1 MKIKKITISG
11 FMGIKDELTVRPEKI
26 TLLSSSNGTGKT
38 SVLSAIR
45 YALTGIKPAG
55 EMINRESQSA
65 DVRMVIENASGETA
79 DFRRH
84 SERDKTD
91 SCYYEDNK
99 ITGKA
104 LNEMLERFT
113 GLPLDKVKTVSSQD
127 LVAAMK
133 PKEFGKFI
141 LSYIPKKMTREDIK
155 NFIPGITDGMSAVLD
170 DDLPEDDIDIDS
182 LDELEVLLKGERK
195 DLKARIKESEAL
207 LKTLPPAVDPE
218 SYSRQK
224 EEYNSRLDEF
234 NKEDTVYSLY
244 LQKVDSYNRMAAAVG
259 KQQARLKELKAE
271 LEKYTDVKAPDTEVK
286 AHIRKEY
293 DQAGETIANNRAAY
307 RSMKEGK
314 EQLEKTLEALD
325 KPVCPIS
332 PLITC
337 HENKGP
343 AKKEIEKSVQDMS
356 ESMKKLEDEIF
367 KADKRRKEL
376 YAEAEKYAAEEKK
389 YNGKV
394 RIEREIKGLETSEL
408 KLPEK
413 PAEVKKPDHKD
424 AVADIRKQMSILEEK
439 KKSFDTRAQL
449 GKDQELLASYEALVK
464 AVQDGG
470 VVRKGVLSGY
480 LGIFEDFCN
489 DKCKSR
495 DVPFKF
501 MFGYDNGVIVKM
513 TNRAGDLLD
522 YASLSGGEKA
532 FFLYMMISLLNDLCG
547 ARIILLDELSVMDAE
562 TFREFLSILTVC
574 GEDYDNVFIASV
586 SHPDTDE
593 AVKASGIRI
602 TEINRQ
608 EKDIYEEQ

>member
-1 MKIKKITISG
+1 
-11 FMGIKDELTVRPEKI
+11 
-26 TLLSSSNGTGKT
+26 
-38 SVLSAIR
+38 
-45 YALTGIKPAG
+45 
-55 EMINRESQSA
+55 
-65 DVRMVIENASGETA
+65 
-79 DFRRH
+79 
-84 SERDKTD
+84 
-91 SCYYEDNK
+91 
-99 ITGKA
+99 
-104 LNEMLERFT
+104 
-113 GLPLDKVKTVSSQD
+113 
-127 LVAAMK
+127 MK

-141 LSYIPKKMTREDIK
+141 LSYIPKKMTRDDIK

-195 DLKARIKESEAL
+195 DLKARIKENEAL

-224 EEYNSRLDEF
+224 EEYNSRLDGF
-234 NKEDTVYSLY
+234 NKEDTAYSLY
-244 LQKVDSYNRMAAAVG
+244 LQKADSYNRMAAAVG
-259 KQQARLKELKAE
+259 KQQTRLKELKAE

-286 AHIRKEY
+286 ARIRKEY

-314 EQLEKTLEALD
+314 DQLEKTLEALD

-332 PLITC
+332 PLIIC

-343 AKKEIEKSVQDMS
+343 AKKEIEKSVKDMS
-356 ESMKKLEDEIF
+356 ESMKKLEDEAF

-376 YAEAEKYAAEEKK
+376 YDEAEKYAAEEKK

-439 KKSFDTRAQL
+439 KKSFDTRAKL
-449 GKDQELLASYEALVK
+449 EKDKELLVSYEALVK

-480 LGIFEDFCN
+480 LGTFEDFCN
-489 DKCKSR
+489 DKCESR

-501 MFGYDNGVIVKM
+501 MFGYDNGVVVKM

-547 ARIILLDELSVMDAE
+547 AKIILLDEMSVMDAE

-593 AVKASGIRI
+593 AVKVSGIRI